1 MKDKIV
7 VTGMGTVN
15 PLAHNVK
22 DTWQGIKEGRSGIG
36 KITRFDTTDYASKIA
51 GEVNDFDIGQFIDK
65 KEGRKMALFTQYG
78 VASTVQAMEDAG
90 LKQGDIDP
98 ERIAVV
104 YGNGIGGFEA
114 LEEAYFKLIESGPRR
129 VHPMTIPKLITNECP
144 ANIAITVQ
152 ALGPAYIVTTACASG
167 TDAIGNAMLLLR
179 SGMADVVIT
188 GGTESSITRMG
199 VAGFNVLQ
207 ALSTHFND
215 QPERASRP
223 FDKDRDGFII
233 AEGAGT
239 LILETEAHAKKR
251 GARIY
256 AELAGYGCTCDAN
269 HLTAPHPEG
278 LGAARAIK
286 AALADAEM
294 QPEDIDYINA
304 HGTSTPTNDP
314 LETKSI
320 KTAFGDHARKVKI
333 SSTKSMHGHII
344 GGTGA
349 VEAILS
355 ILAMR
360 EGFFPPT
367 INLEEAD
374 PACDLDYVPNK
385 GLSGKIDAVMS
396 NSLGFGGHN
405 AILIFRK
412 AE

>member
-1 MKDKIV
+1 MREKIV

-15 PLAHNVK
+15 PLGHDLK
-22 DTWQGIKEGRSGIG
+22 ETWQGITEGRSGIG
-36 KITRFDTTDYASKIA
+36 RITRFDTTDYASKIA
-51 GEVNDFDIGQFIDK
+51 GEIKDFDPGLYMDR
-65 KEGRKMALFTQYG
+65 KEARKMALFTQFG
-78 VASTVQAMEDAG
+78 VAASVQAMEDAG
-90 LKQGDIDP
+90 LKEGDVDP

-114 LEEAYFKLIESGPRR
+114 LEEAYIKLLEAGPRR

-144 ANIAITVQ
+144 ANIAIILQ
-152 ALGPAYIVTTACASG
+152 ALGPAYTVTTACASG
-167 TDAIGNAMLLLR
+167 TDAIGNALLLLR
-179 SGMADVVIT
+179 AGIADVVIT

-207 ALSTHFND
+207 ALSTRFND
-215 QPERASRP
+215 EPERACRP

-233 AEGAGT
+233 SEGAGT
-239 LILETEAHAKKR
+239 LVLETESHARKR
-251 GARIY
+251 GARIH

-278 LGAARAIK
+278 LGAARAIT
-286 AALADAEM
+286 AALNDAGM
-294 QPEDIDYINA
+294 TPSDIDYNNA

-320 KTAFGDHARKVKI
+320 KRAFGDYAKKVRI

-349 VEAILS
+349 VEAIIS
-355 ILAMR
+355 IRAMQ

-367 INLEEAD
+367 INLEEPD
-374 PACDLDYVPNK
+374 PECDLDYVPNK
-385 GLSGKIDAVMS
+385 GIKGEINTVMS

-412 AE
+412 A

>member
-1 MKDKIV
+1 MKEKIV

-15 PLAHNVK
+15 PLGLDVK
-22 DTWQGIKEGRSGIG
+22 ETWQGIQEGRSGIG
-36 KITRFDTTDYASKIA
+36 RITRFDPTDYASKIA
-51 GEVNDFDIGQFIDK
+51 GEIKDFDIGNFIDK

-78 VASTVQAMEDAG
+78 VAASVQAMEDAG
-90 LKQGDIDP
+90 LKEGDVDP

-114 LEEAYFKLIESGPRR
+114 LESAYFKLIESGPRR

-144 ANIAITVQ
+144 ANIAITLQ
-152 ALGPAYIVTTACASG
+152 ALGSAYTVTTACASG
-167 TDAIGNAMLLLR
+167 TDAIGNALMLLR

-215 QPERASRP
+215 EPERSCRP
-223 FDKDRDGFII
+223 FDKDRDGFIL

-251 GARIY
+251 GARIH
-256 AELAGYGCTCDAN
+256 AELAGYGSTCDAN

-278 LGAARAIK
+278 LGAARAIT
-286 AALADAEM
+286 AALKDAELK
-294 QPEDIDYINA
+294 PEDIDYINA

-320 KTAFGDHARKVKI
+320 KSAFGDYAKKVKI

-349 VEAILS
+349 VEAIIS
-355 ILAMR
+355 ILAMQ
-360 EGFFPPT
+360 EGYFPPT
-367 INLEEAD
+367 INLEEPD

-385 GLSGKIDAVMS
+385 GIKGTINTAMS

-405 AILIFRK
+405 AILVFRK
-412 AE
+412 V

>member
-1 MKDKIV
+1 MREKIV

-15 PLAHNVK
+15 PLGHDLK
-22 DTWQGIKEGRSGIG
+22 ETWQGITEGRSGIG
-36 KITRFDTTDYASKIA
+36 RITRFDTTDYASKIA
-51 GEVNDFDIGQFIDK
+51 GEIKDFDPGLYMDR
-65 KEGRKMALFTQYG
+65 KEARKMALFTQFG
-78 VASTVQAMEDAG
+78 VAASVQAMEDAG
-90 LKQGDIDP
+90 LKEGDVDP

-114 LEEAYFKLIESGPRR
+114 LEEAYIKLLEAGPRR

-144 ANIAITVQ
+144 ANIAIILQ
-152 ALGPAYIVTTACASG
+152 ALGPAYTVTTACASG
-167 TDAIGNAMLLLR
+167 TDAIGNALLLLR
-179 SGMADVVIT
+179 AGIADVVIT

-207 ALSTHFND
+207 ALSTRFND
-215 QPERASRP
+215 EPERACRP

-233 AEGAGT
+233 SEGAGT
-239 LILETEAHAKKR
+239 LVLETESHALKR
-251 GARIY
+251 GARIH

-278 LGAARAIK
+278 LGAARAIT
-286 AALADAEM
+286 AALNDAGM
-294 QPEDIDYINA
+294 TPSDIDYINA

-320 KTAFGDHARKVKI
+320 KRAFGDYAKKVRI

-349 VEAILS
+349 VEAIIS
-355 ILAMR
+355 IRAMQ

-367 INLEEAD
+367 INLEEPD
-374 PACDLDYVPNK
+374 PECDLDYVPNK
-385 GLSGKIDAVMS
+385 GIKGEINTVMS

-412 AE
+412 A

>member
-1 MKDKIV
+1 MKEKIV

-15 PLAHNVK
+15 PLGHNIK

-36 KITRFDTTDYASKIA
+36 RITRFDTTDYASKIA
-51 GEVNDFDIGQFIDK
+51 GEVKDFDIGQFIDK
-65 KEGRKMALFTQYG
+65 KEARKMALFTQYG
-78 VASTVQAMEDAG
+78 VAASVQAMEDAG
-90 LKQGDIDP
+90 LKQGDVDP
-98 ERIAVV
+98 ERIAIA
-104 YGNGIGGFEA
+104 YGNGIGGFEV
-114 LEEAYFKLIESGPRR
+114 LEESYIKLFEAGPKR

-152 ALGPAYIVTTACASG
+152 ALGPAYTVTTACASG
-167 TDAIGNAMLLLR
+167 TDAIGNALMLLR

-188 GGTESSITRMG
+188 GGTESSVCRMG
-199 VAGFNVLQ
+199 VAGFTVIQ
-207 ALSTHFND
+207 ALSTRYND
-215 QPERASRP
+215 EPERACRP
-223 FDKDRDGFII
+223 FDKDRDGFIL

-239 LILETEAHAKKR
+239 LILETESHAKKR
-251 GARIY
+251 GARIH
-256 AELAGYGCTCDAN
+256 AELAGYGSTCDAN

-278 LGAARAIK
+278 LGAARAIT
-286 AALADAEM
+286 AALKDAGLK
-294 QPEDIDYINA
+294 PEDIDYINA

-333 SSTKSMHGHII
+333 SSTKSMHGHLI

-349 VEAILS
+349 LEAIIS
-355 ILAMR
+355 ILAIQD
-360 EGFFPPT
+360 GYYPAT
-367 INLEEAD
+367 INLDEPD

-385 GLSGKIDAVMS
+385 GFSGTINTAMT

-412 AE
+412 A

>member
-1 MKDKIV
+1 MKEKIV

-15 PLAHNVK
+15 PLGHSVQE
-22 DTWQGIKEGRSGIG
+22 TWQGILEGRSGIG
-36 KITRFDTTDYASKIA
+36 KITRFDTTEYASKIA
-51 GEVNDFDIGQFIDK
+51 GEVKDFEIGNFIDK
-65 KEGRKMALFTQYG
+65 KEARKMALFTQYG
-78 VASTVQAMEDAG
+78 VAASVQAMNDAG
-90 LKQGDIDP
+90 IKEGDVDP
-98 ERIAVV
+98 ERLAVV

-114 LEEAYFKLIESGPRR
+114 LEEAYEKLFSGGPKR

-144 ANIAITVQ
+144 ANIAITLQ
-152 ALGPAYIVTTACASG
+152 ALGPAYTVTTACASG
-167 TDAIGNAMLLLR
+167 TDAIGNALMLLH
-179 SGMADVVIT
+179 SGLADMVIT

-199 VAGFNVLQ
+199 VAGFNVIQ
-207 ALSTHFND
+207 ALSTRFND
-215 QPERASRP
+215 EPERACRP
-223 FDKDRDGFII
+223 FDKDRDGFIL

-239 LILETEAHAKKR
+239 LILETESHAKKR
-251 GARIY
+251 GAKIY
-256 AELAGYGCTCDAN
+256 AELAGYGSTCDAN

-278 LGAARAIK
+278 LGAARAMRI
-286 AALADAEM
+286 ALSDAGM
-294 QPEDIDYINA
+294 KPEEIDYINA

-333 SSTKSMHGHII
+333 SSTKSMHGHVI

-349 VEAILS
+349 VEAIIS

-360 EGFFPPT
+360 EGYFPPT
-367 INLEEAD
+367 INLEEPD

-385 GLSGKIDAVMS
+385 GIKGTINAVMS

-412 AE
+412 AN

>member
-15 PLAHNVK
+15 PLGHNVK
-22 DTWQGIKEGRSGIG
+22 DTWQSIKEGRSGIG

-78 VASTVQAMEDAG
+78 VASSVQAMEDAG

-152 ALGPAYIVTTACASG
+152 ALGPAYTITTACASG
-167 TDAIGNAMLLLR
+167 TDAIGNALLLLR

-199 VAGFNVLQ
+199 VAGFSVLQ

-215 QPERASRP
+215 EPERACRP

-278 LGAARAIK
+278 LGAARAIN
-286 AALADAEM
+286 AALADAGM

-320 KTAFGDHARKVKI
+320 KTAFGDYARKVKI

-385 GLSGKIDAVMS
+385 GLSGNIDAVMS